1 MIRFEHVTK
10 TYRKNGADVA
20 ALSDVSLEVPAGE
33 FLSIRGPSGSGKTT
47 LLLTIAGM
55 LRPSGGRV
63 LWDGRDLYALS
74 SPERAAIRSRQIG
87 FVFQMFHLVPYLT
100 ALDNVLLAG
109 ANGAGRDAA
118 AQLLERLGL
127 ADRMGHRPA
136 ELSAGE
142 CQRTAL
148 ARAFLN
154 EPQLI
159 LADEPTGNLDPEN
172 AAAVTQQLKD
182 YQQQGGTVIVVSHS
196 EQMDAVADRVV
207 QLDGGR
213 MATTAAAE

>member
-1 MIRFEHVTK
+1 MIRLE
-10 TYRKNGADVA
+10 N
-20 ALSDVSLEVPAGE
+20 LSVRAGTFLLENVSLEVAQGE
-33 FLSIRGPSGSGKTT
+33 YGILMGRTGSGKTT

-63 LWDGRDLYALS
+63 MWDGRDLYALS

-100 ALDNVLLAG
+100 ALDNVLLAA
-109 ANGAGRDAA
+109 ANGAGRDDA

-127 ADRMGHRPA
+127 ADRMRHRP
-136 ELSAGE
+136 
-142 CQRTAL
+142 
-148 ARAFLN
+148 
-154 EPQLI
+154 PII

-172 AAAVTQQLKD
+172 AAAVTQQLKE

-207 QLDGGR
+207 QLDRGR
-213 MATTAAAE
+213 IASTVAAE